1 MNLNLPNVDKRLQAR
16 YRLLV
21 QEHTGHAHPVA
32 SGPRHLPG
40 AHTTQAATQAAWR
53 FYRNPRTTLPRLA
66 QPLLQAACQAS
77 QDACD
82 AYALVP
88 LDWSHLDFRHHTDK
102 HDTIQIGQAEE
113 IGYELFSALLL
124 SDRDGLPLAPLAL
137 RLQAAA
143 GVYSSWL
150 E

>member
-1 MNLNLPNVDKRLQAR
+1 MDIPLPDLDRRLRAR
-16 YRLLV
+16 YRRLV

-40 AHTTQAATQAAWR
+40 KHTTQAATQAAWR

-66 QPLLQAACQAS
+66 QPSLQAARQAS
-77 QDACD
+77 REACD

-88 LDWSHLDFRHHTDK
+88 LDWSHLDFRHHADK
-102 HDTIQIGQAEE
+102 HDTIQIGQQEE
-113 IGYELFSALLL
+113 VGYELFSALLL

-143 GVYSSWL
+143 GVYS
-150 E
+150 